1 MLRFLAR
8 DLNLNLEDLEIKDK
22 YGDISFNIFKISKK
36 YSINSGIIE
45 KELEKNIKSSIYI
58 KKVEKINGFI
68 NLYLNWPKVL
78 TKFLKEKIVE
88 EKIIANKILVEHT
101 SANPNKALHVGH
113 LRNACLGDS
122 IYRFLKKLGNK
133 VYVANYID

>member
-36 YSINSGIIE
+36 YSINSEIIE

-88 EKIIANKILVEHT
+88 EKIIANKILVDQT
-101 SANPNKALHVGH
+101 SCHPNKAL
-113 LRNACLGDS
+113 
-122 IYRFLKKLGNK
+122 
-133 VYVANYID
+133 